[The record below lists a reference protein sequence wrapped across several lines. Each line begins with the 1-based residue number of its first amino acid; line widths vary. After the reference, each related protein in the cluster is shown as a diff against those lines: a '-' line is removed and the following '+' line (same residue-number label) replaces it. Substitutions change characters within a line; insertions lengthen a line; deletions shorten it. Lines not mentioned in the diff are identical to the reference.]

1 MPRIRD
7 FGVIPGY
14 LPTGPRNAITDVAG
28 VRVGHTTIQDD
39 SHSVPWRTGVTA
51 IWPHA
56 GNPLL
61 ESVYAAIFSLNGV
74 GEMTARSLID
84 EWGLL
89 SFPIL
94 LTGTN
99 SVGIVYHW
107 ALQYLFEHGAQAAG
121 MTSLITLV
129 AECDD
134 SYLDGSQGL
143 AITREHVYAALDGA
157 NGGSVAEGCVG
168 SGMGMQLFDFKGG
181 IGTSSRI
188 ARVGQAR
195 YKVGALVMTNF
206 GARHEL
212 RIDGIPVGRM
222 LSGEVQRGVGEGSC
236 IVVLATDAPLHAR
249 QCERLAKRA
258 ALGLARTGSTARDL
272 SGEIIVAFATGNRI
286 PYNAGA
292 EIPIRAL
299 VEGVS
304 SNGASVLNELFT
316 GAVEATE
323 EAVYNALTA
332 AVTTYGVD
340 GHVLHAI
347 PHDRLRSIL
356 GRQ

>member
-1 MPRIRD
+1 
-7 FGVIPGY
+7 
-14 LPTGPRNAITDVAG
+14 
-28 VRVGHTTIQDD
+28 
-39 SHSVPWRTGVTA
+39 
-51 IWPHA
+51 
-56 GNPLL
+56 
-61 ESVYAAIFSLNGV
+61 
-74 GEMTARSLID
+74 MTARSLID

-107 ALQYLFEHGAQAAG
+107 ALQYLFEHGARAAG

-143 AITREHVYAALDGA
+143 AITREDVYAALDGA
-157 NGGSVAEGCVG
+157 SGGPVAEGCVG
-168 SGMGMQLFDFKGG
+168 SGTGMQLFDFKGG

-188 ARVGQAR
+188 VQVGQAR
-195 YKVGALVMTNF
+195 YTVGALVMTNF

-212 RIDGIPVGRM
+212 RIDGVPVGRM
-222 LSGEVQRGVGEGSC
+222 FSGEMQRGAGEGSC

-258 ALGLARTGSTARDL
+258 ALGLARSGSTARDM

-292 EIPIRAL
+292 EIPIRVI
-299 VEGVS
+299 VEGVA

-347 PHDRLRSIL
+347 PHDRLRSML
-356 GRQ
+356 TRQ